1 MKDKTYYIK
10 NINGVEIMKRKLV
23 FLAVLLTSVSLMG
36 CGKENST
43 VADNVNASYQVEE
56 LESNEVIDDSIE
68 VDSEFEESND
78 ISEQPERTN
87 VVNDRLVELN
97 VICEKNI
104 VFSKYDVKV
113 IIDNNELGTIEHGKE
128 KSFNI
133 SLSDGKHTVEFINV
147 KDESIFGTSD
157 LEIKA
162 DVTIVY
168 NIECKKDKVSVTLTS
183 RNEKS
188 KENQISIPFSSSEF
202 KYKQLDEVQD
212 ALRTA
217 GFTNIKTEKIEDLII
232 GFLTSENEVESVIVN
247 NVGDYAKGDIFD
259 KDVEVIISYHTFPD
273 EEKSD
278 EPSIT
283 ESSVIEPLSTESSEN
298 VVNSEYEL
306 AFVRKGREYNSY
318 YMFDTDK
325 QTVISF
331 ATNDTSVMS
340 ASYTGDFETGVDM
353 NWESYSEGWHD
364 KFVYTGGT
372 KGVWYDY
379 TNNDYDFI
387 KCDVTEAQ
395 EALNKIRQ
403 SN

>member
-1 MKDKTYYIK
+1 
-10 NINGVEIMKRKLV
+10 
-23 FLAVLLTSVSLMG
+23 MG

-43 VADNVNASYQVEE
+43 VVDNNMDVSSQVEE
-56 LESNEVIDDSIE
+56 LESNEIMDDSIE
-68 VDSEFEESND
+68 VDSEFEESDN
-78 ISEQPERTN
+78 ISEQPEDTN

-113 IIDNNELGTIEHGKE
+113 IIDNNELGTIEHGEE

-147 KDESIFGTSD
+147 EDKSIFGTSD

-183 RNEKS
+183 RNEQP

-212 ALRTA
+212 ILRTA
-217 GFTNIKTEKIEDLII
+217 GFINIKTEKIEDLII

-247 NVGDYAKGDIFD
+247 GVGDYVKGDIFD

-278 EPSIT
+278 EPLIT
-283 ESSVIEPLSTESSEN
+283 ETSVIEPSSTESSEN

-306 AFVRKGREYNSY
+306 AFVSKGREYNSY
-318 YMFDTDK
+318 YMFDIDT

-331 ATNDTSVMS
+331 TTNDTSVMS
-340 ASYTGDFETGVDM
+340 ASYTGDFEMGVDM

-364 KFVYTGGT
+364 RFVYTGGT

-379 TNNDYDFI
+379 TNNDYDFL

-403 SN
+403 SD